1 MFKYVSQADADV
13 GAGVPSE
20 VGIYLLDQTTLRNG
34 QDRDEGQMKAAEPQC
49 ELSSHSEDVHG
60 YVCVSECFPHCFLD
74 LTQIHISPR

>member
-34 QDRDEGQMKAAEPQC
+34 
-49 ELSSHSEDVHG
+49 
-60 YVCVSECFPHCFLD
+60 
-74 LTQIHISPR
+74 